1 MSGPEDKTVHL
12 SFSVEFS
19 DLFLPNLDLLK
30 FRLLLS
36 LGIGVSFVA
45 VMVWIFLRL
54 GEGPILFETAPL
66 FIVFPLFASVVPI
79 LRTYSMSRKFV
90 SRLSASQ
97 RQVRYTFSEHANGY
111 EVAWGNSFSHI
122 AWSDVSKIVEKQR
135 YFVVFHGGREMR
147 IIPKRTLLRA
157 EDLESLRAIF
167 SSNLKDRAR
176 LLPAI
181 ATTY

>member
-1 MSGPEDKTVHL
+1 MSGRDDKSVHL
-12 SFSVEFS
+12 NFSVEFS
-19 DLFLPNLDLLK
+19 DLFLPNLDLIK

-36 LGIGVSFVA
+36 LGIGISFVA

-66 FIVFPLFASVVPI
+66 FIVFPLFSSVAPI
-79 LRTYSMSRKFV
+79 LRMYSMLRNFV
-90 SRLSASQ
+90 SRLSSTQ
-97 RQVRYTFSEHANGY
+97 RQIRYTFSEQANGY
-111 EVAWGNSFSHI
+111 EVAFGDSFSHI
-122 AWSDVSKIVEKQR
+122 AWSDVTKIVEKHR
-135 YFVVFHGGREMR
+135 YFVVFHFGREVR

-167 SSNLKDRAR
+167 VLHLKDRAR

>member
-1 MSGPEDKTVHL
+1 MSGRDDKSVHL

-19 DLFLPNLDLLK
+19 DLFLPNLDLVK

-45 VMVWIFLRL
+45 VIVWIFLRL
-54 GEGPILFETAPL
+54 GEGPMLFETAPL

-90 SRLSASQ
+90 SRLSSSQ
-97 RQVRYTFSEHANGY
+97 RQVRYTFSEQANGY
-111 EVAWGNSFSHI
+111 EVAFGNSFSHI
-122 AWSDVSKIVEKQR
+122 AWSDVSKIVEKHR
-135 YFVVFHGGREMR
+135 YFVFFHCGREVR

-167 SSNLKDRAR
+167 FSNLKDRAR

>member
-1 MSGPEDKTVHL
+1 MSGRDDKTVHL
-12 SFSVEFS
+12 SLSVEFS
-19 DLFLPNLDLLK
+19 DLFVPNLNLVK

-54 GEGPILFETAPL
+54 GEGPMLFETAPL
-66 FIVFPLFASVVPI
+66 FVVFPLFASVVPI

-90 SRLSASQ
+90 SRLSSSQ
-97 RQVRYTFSEHANGY
+97 RQVRYTFSEPANGY
-111 EVAWGNSFSHI
+111 EVAFGDSFSHI
-122 AWSDVSKIVEKQR
+122 AWSDVSKVVEKHR
-135 YFVVFHGGREMR
+135 YFVFFHFGREVR
-147 IIPKRTLLRA
+147 IVPKRTLQRA

-167 SSNLKDRAR
+167 FSNLGNRAK
-176 LLPAI
+176 LLPPI